1 MMNYRKKLVLAA
13 TLAVSA
19 VACSGSEGNPTRMA
33 VVDGTETQRSSLG
46 GIGSIAMPKSFAGGR
61 VSVAMADA
69 WAECPHSAERTLVE
83 RAVVETSVDAP
94 LTAIR
99 KDMRAAIA
107 ACQGTGGL
115 QVTGDLFKDWVALR
129 GTLAC
134 NVDASAGTPASVP
147 LDARWTT
154 TSYTPTLENTASPSL
169 PYTAGLK
176 FEAAREVT
184 YGATNL
190 CMAQKLNERFQGE
203 DLLLLDASD
212 QRVALEHVRERSQL
226 AMLQLSAL
234 WQALA
239 LPDVRFDVLPP
250 GRAKAKAPIVDTLQA
265 WAYCTPNLA
274 RTTGQLCSSI
284 GSSALSR
291 AQYADLPAAVALH
304 TQATRQLI
312 DLLVREASARTNQN
326 DRAKSVAERDF
337 GPGSWRQRAAALLWG
352 GDPLS
357 ADEGAAWRTVGES
370 TRLRGPTGAT
380 FTLPGTFV
388 EVPLWPSAE
397 QVPFV
402 TTSMADPRVEVLR
415 SKLSAAGGTVPAPTV
430 AANGAVD
437 VAAFAAN
444 LYWRAEA
451 YERWVR
457 CGGTCGTLD
466 AVVAS
471 VDRAAPMNAV
481 LRSGLGVDLSH
492 AQALAQALVQALPK
506 RDAQGAVVAPGAMLL
521 VAPGAT
527 DASSV
532 PLNFSARPR
541 PAWSFASRFAELPL
555 AFGPT
560 GVRTSQFAP
569 TLLERTAS
577 CFTHVSATASD
588 VSPTDPRVDCA
599 TLPGNVVR
607 VDERDTAVADFGFQY
622 ASTSNNEAAR
632 TMGAMPALAA
642 TRASMQ
648 RTLELFAAASGPRTR
663 PSLASSLSGSFAK
676 ATEVIDA
683 AVGPVAL
690 SVRPETFLSWRIAN
704 GNIYAPS
711 YVTTTEQ
718 VVENGAA
725 LWRAEVG
732 GVPALSA
739 GDQIFLDVYPYAVT
753 TVDALLA
760 GGSKTAVGVAT
771 ANGVVP
777 NVTLVA
783 SAVGTYDGSRGV
795 ATFRKFSLG
804 QGTSERALTFA
815 IRIVRANGTS
825 TTSLRE
831 ARRLMTPEVTATE
844 GAPIVGLCFNGCPA
858 NQSLRYLLGNRGF
871 DDVTGGAFG
880 ERIERV
886 WGRDS
891 RDWSRPS
898 VDAFDNPTD
907 WVPPLDPQLVGT
919 AASSNSAQYYLARAT
934 AAADVAREATN
945 TAFQTLLQSAND
957 AQAKEIQARRS
968 KEVEAL
974 EQKNLCGAEPNCD
987 VQTVGYRLDL
997 GPEPAC
1003 NPANIQAAVDEVD
1016 KKAEQLACTLNA
1028 AWKAS
1033 TVELVVLAEVSETL
1047 RNGVATRR
1055 FEGGKLQSVV
1065 ARQVAA
1071 VTRLKAAYDE
1081 TKQAVELAKASLETA
1096 RATLKEAEARRDQS
1110 WWNKCTEWVSN
1121 VAVTAVAIVAA
1132 VAAAPVT
1139 GGASVAA
1146 LVAYAAAKREAFKAT
1161 AQFLAAVAMEVVQ
1174 SSDGE
1179 SAYWRTV
1186 RANHGV
1192 AVASAYER
1200 ILAAQSAVGASVG
1213 RLSVAFAD
1221 YASVVAEADRAQ
1233 AESKLVVA
1241 RQNLEAE
1248 LAVAGLQTSVGL
1260 YRRYHTYDVWR
1271 ARAALEN
1278 ARREALTAR
1287 RAIEA
1292 RYVVDLSRMDAAE
1305 PYVAAPSSWADEIY
1319 DYDLSMPAAVGLSIG
1334 TPIPGGVYPYKI
1346 GDYVANLSSFVNG
1359 YPVSRPT
1366 AVNRRE
1372 DDVITLEGPDQR
1384 VAGSTTV
1391 RTPAAAALW
1400 IARCEGTG
1408 PTAGST
1414 LVCAGASTSGWC
1426 SIPDARS
1433 AAAACDA
1440 LTGTTTRT
1448 VNVAPKAL
1456 RARFQ
1461 MDAWGRRAGTATD
1474 TPNRHNVRW
1483 SRFAVNLVG
1492 TGVRDCTRATDRTAC
1507 FADGTVRYT
1516 LRQASRPWVSDYLGQ
1531 WRVLGLGEGSTS
1543 SSRALANEQWL
1554 DVLTNGW
1561 DKPFVGAVAR
1571 DELFERPVGG
1581 LYDLDLEVPAEVRP
1595 ERIERVQILT
1605 QQTSWVAQTPR

>member
-1 MMNYRKKLVLAA
+1 VLA
-13 TLAVSA
+13 TLAL
-19 VACSGSEGNPTRMA
+19 ACSGGSQTTDALGGRDSLSIGSA
-33 VVDGTETQRSSLG
+33 SLG
-46 GIGSIAMPKSFAGGR
+46 GIGSLAMPRAFAAGR
-61 VSVAMADA
+61 VSAAMADA
-69 WAECPHSAERTLVE
+69 WAECPHSPESSSWQSGAKEL
-83 RAVVETSVDAP
+83 SVDAP

-107 ACQGTGGL
+107 ACQSTGGL

-154 TSYTPTLENTASPSL
+154 TSYTPTLESSASSWL
-169 PYTAGLK
+169 PYAPGLK
-176 FEAAREVT
+176 LEAAREIT

-265 WAYCTPNLA
+265 WAYCTPNLDLS
-274 RTTGQLCSSI
+274 RTTSQMCSSI

-304 TQATRQLI
+304 TQATRQLLE
-312 DLLVREASARTNQN
+312 LLVREASARTNQN
-326 DRAKSVAERDF
+326 DRAKSIAERDF

-357 ADEGAAWRTVGES
+357 ADEGSAWRTVGES
-370 TRLRGPTGAT
+370 RRLRRPVGAT
-380 FTLPGTFV
+380 VTLPGEFV
-388 EVPLWPSAE
+388 EVALWPSAE

-402 TTSMADPRVEVLR
+402 TTSMADPRIDVLR
-415 SKLSAAGGTVPAPTV
+415 AKLSAAGGTVPAPTV
-430 AANGAVD
+430 AASGAVD
-437 VAAFAAN
+437 VAAFASN

-457 CGGTCGTLD
+457 CGGTCGTFD
-466 AVVAS
+466 AAVAS
-471 VDRAAPMNAV
+471 VDRTSPLNAT
-481 LRSGLGVDLSH
+481 LRSGYGVDLSH

-532 PLNFSARPR
+532 PLNFSVRPR

-560 GVRTSQFAP
+560 AVRTSQFAP

-577 CFTHVSATASD
+577 CFTHADALKLAWGDDTSD
-588 VSPTDPRVDCA
+588 ARVDCA
-599 TLPGNVVR
+599 KLPGNVVR

-622 ASTSNNEAAR
+622 ATTSNNEAAR
-632 TMGAMPALAA
+632 TMGAMSALAA
-642 TRASMQ
+642 TRAAMQ

-704 GNIYAPS
+704 GNIYAPT

-783 SAVGTYDGSRGV
+783 SAVGTYDSSRGV

-804 QGTSERALTFA
+804 QGASERALTFA
-815 IRIVRANGTS
+815 LRIVRANGTS

-831 ARRLMTPEVTATE
+831 ARRLMTPEVTTPE
-844 GAPIVGLCFNGCPA
+844 GAPIVGLCVTGCPA

-891 RDWSRPS
+891 RDWSRPA
-898 VDAFDNPTD
+898 VDAFDNLTD

-919 AASSNSAQYYLARAT
+919 SASSNSAQHYLARAT

-974 EQKNLCGAEPNCD
+974 EQKNLCGSEPSCD

-997 GPEPAC
+997 GAEPAC
-1003 NPANIQAAVDEVD
+1003 DPARIQSAADEVD

-1096 RATLKEAEARRDQS
+1096 RATLKAAEARRDQS

-1186 RANHGV
+1186 RANYGV
-1192 AVASAYER
+1192 EVASAYER

-1571 DELFERPVGG
+1571 EELFERPVGG

-1605 QQTSWVAQTPR
+1605 QQTSWVAQTTR